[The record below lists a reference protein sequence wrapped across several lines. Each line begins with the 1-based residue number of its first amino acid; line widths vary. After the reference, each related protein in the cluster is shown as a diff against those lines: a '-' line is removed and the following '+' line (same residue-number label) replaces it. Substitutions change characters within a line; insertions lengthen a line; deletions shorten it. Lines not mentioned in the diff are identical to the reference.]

1 MCIVSI
7 VDKQL
12 IGKKVEQVIDEKK
25 LLEKLEELKFANEQ
39 KGYDTAKDIIQEI
52 INLVNEQPKA
62 DWIPC
67 EDVLSMSESDFIT
80 HILSTICDYAKVN
93 NYEITETVKAM
104 GENLI
109 TLTEIAN
116 FDKWKEG
123 VTDDE

>member
-1 MCIVSI
+1 MYSEFI
-7 VDKQL
+7 
-12 IGKKVEQVIDEKK
+12 KK
-25 LLEKLEELKFANEQ
+25 LRDKADVFENNEYQMEVIVQDYRNCAKVIEYLVEKQ
-39 KGYDTAKDIIQEI
+39 
-52 INLVNEQPKA
+52 QPKT

-109 TLTEIAN
+109 ALTEIAN

>member
-1 MCIVSI
+1 MA
-7 VDKQL
+7 
-12 IGKKVEQVIDEKK
+12 IDEKK
-25 LLEKLEELKFANEQ
+25 LIEELENPKNFETQ
-39 KGYDTAKDIIQEI
+39 CEITIDDIVGI
-52 INLVNEQPKA
+52 IKKQPQA

-109 TLTEIAN
+109 ALTEIAN

-123 VTDDE
+123 AEHG

>member
-1 MCIVSI
+1 MKKHRKFLKDLQTSEQFYNDQESRQII
-7 VDKQL
+7 GEL
-12 IGKKVEQVIDEKK
+12 IAMIDE
-25 LLEKLEELKFANEQ
+25 
-39 KGYDTAKDIIQEI
+39 GY
-52 INLVNEQPKA
+52 NMQPKT

-109 TLTEIAN
+109 ALTEIAN

>member
-1 MCIVSI
+1 M
-7 VDKQL
+7 
-12 IGKKVEQVIDEKK
+12 IDEKK
-25 LLEKLEELKFANEQ
+25 LIEDLKRLFSNYELDLPNTDSLEILNRTIEALEQQ
-39 KGYDTAKDIIQEI
+39 KT
-52 INLVNEQPKA
+52 

-109 TLTEIAN
+109 ALTEIAN

>member
-1 MCIVSI
+1 MIDVIKNIRSLSFRLPDELSGLDEKNRAVMLDDVVSI
-7 VDKQL
+7 
-12 IGKKVEQVIDEKK
+12 
-25 LLEKLEELKFANEQ
+25 LEEYERNQSK
-39 KGYDTAKDIIQEI
+39 T
-52 INLVNEQPKA
+52 

-109 TLTEIAN
+109 ALTEIAN

>member
-1 MCIVSI
+1 M
-7 VDKQL
+7 
-12 IGKKVEQVIDEKK
+12 EQVKKHRKFLKDLQTSEQFYNDQESRQIIGELIAMIDE
-25 LLEKLEELKFANEQ
+25 
-39 KGYDTAKDIIQEI
+39 GYNI
-52 INLVNEQPKA
+52 QPKT

-109 TLTEIAN
+109 ALTEIAN

>member
-1 MCIVSI
+1 M
-7 VDKQL
+7 
-12 IGKKVEQVIDEKK
+12 IDEKK
-25 LLEKLEELKFANEQ
+25 LIEILSKNSVFEKITNAEGKNIF
-39 KGYDTAKDIIQEI
+39 EI
-52 INLVNEQPKA
+52 INDMPKT

-109 TLTEIAN
+109 ALTEIAN

>member
-1 MCIVSI
+1 M
-7 VDKQL
+7 
-12 IGKKVEQVIDEKK
+12 VIDK
-25 LLEKLEELKFANEQ
+25 EKLIEAIVNNPTKDCDKFSSWVFQNGYLNGSATRQNEII
-39 KGYDTAKDIIQEI
+39 DII
-52 INLVNEQPKA
+52 NAQPKT

-109 TLTEIAN
+109 ALTEIAN

>member
-1 MCIVSI
+1 MIVEKNI
-7 VDKQL
+7 DVDWQ
-12 IGKKVEQVIDEKK
+12 ETRRF
-25 LLEKLEELKFANEQ
+25 LEEKYFSKIRELSK
-39 KGYDTAKDIIQEI
+39 KYDYPCENIAIDFNWVFGLIEKIE
-52 INLVNEQPKA
+52 NQPKT

-109 TLTEIAN
+109 ALTEIAN

>member
-1 MCIVSI
+1 M
-7 VDKQL
+7 
-12 IGKKVEQVIDEKK
+12 IDEKK
-25 LLEKLEELKFANEQ
+25 LIEDLK
-39 KGYDTAKDIIQEI
+39 AKIYPERFGERCNAMDVISGVLQVIF
-52 INLVNEQPKA
+52 EQPKI

-109 TLTEIAN
+109 ALTEIAN